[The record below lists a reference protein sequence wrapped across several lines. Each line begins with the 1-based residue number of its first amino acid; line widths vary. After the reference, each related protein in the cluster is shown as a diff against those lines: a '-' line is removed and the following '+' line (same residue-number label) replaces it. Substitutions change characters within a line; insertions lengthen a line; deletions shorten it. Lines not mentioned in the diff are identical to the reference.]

1 MEERVPPQNI
11 EAEQSVLGAML
22 IDKEAIAK
30 ATEILSAED
39 FYREAHR
46 VIFSAMLEIY
56 NKNEAVDMITVTDIL
71 RRDNKLEDVGGI
83 AYITSLANVVLTAA
97 NVKYHAEIVAEKSV
111 LRQLV
116 KVSTEIAAMGYEAN
130 DEVGVLLDTAESR
143 ILEISNRKKRA
154 DFTPISAVLMDS
166 VQNIE
171 KLLNNKGGLTGIPTG
186 FNDLDKLTSGLH
198 PSDFIILAA
207 RPSMGKTA
215 LALNIVQNV
224 ALRAHK
230 RVGGDPRSV
239 AFFSLEMSK
248 EQLVNRMLCAE
259 ANIDSQRLRIGEM
272 KEDDWTHLWDAC
284 DVMSKA
290 KIYID
295 DTAGITVMDMR
306 SRARRLKAEHGLDL
320 IVVDYL
326 QLMQG
331 SGKRNTSGDR
341 QQEVSEIS
349 RSLKALA
356 RELDVPVLAL
366 SQLSRGVEA
375 RQVKRPMLSDLRES
389 GSLEQDADIV
399 AFLYREDYYNP
410 ETENKHTELII
421 AKHRNGEIGDVPLRF
436 HHEEVRFVDEA
447 DSTFRQAD
455 VVNSAMNE
463 DVPADDL
470 GYTGSFTS
478 GNEFTDSGF
487 NNI

>member
-1 MEERVPPQNI
+1 MIEERVPPQNI
-11 EAEQSVLGAML
+11 EAEQAVLGAML

-30 ATEILSAED
+30 ASEILTSSD

-46 VIFSAMLEIY
+46 VIFNAMLELY
-56 NKNEAVDMITVTDIL
+56 NKNEAVDMVTVTEIL
-71 RRDNKLEDVGGI
+71 KRDNKLEDIGGL

-97 NVKYHAEIVAEKSV
+97 NVKYHADIVAEKSV

-116 KVSTEIAAMGYEAN
+116 RVSTEIVAMGYEAN
-130 DEVGVLLDTAESR
+130 EDVGTLLDTAESR
-143 ILEISNRKKRA
+143 ILEISNRKKKA
-154 DFTPISAVLMDS
+154 DFTPINDVLMES

-171 KLLNNKGGLTGIPTG
+171 KLINNKGGLTGLPSG
-186 FNDLDKLTSGLH
+186 FADLDKLTSGLH

-230 RVGGDPRSV
+230 KIGGEPRSV

-259 ANIDSQRLRIGEM
+259 AGIDSQRLRVGEM
-272 KEDDWTHLWDAC
+272 GDKDWDALWGAC
-284 DVMSKA
+284 DLMSKA

-331 SGKRNTSGDR
+331 SGKRNNSGDR

-366 SQLSRGVEA
+366 SQLSRSVEA

-421 AKHRNGEIGDVPLRF
+421 AKHRNGPVDTVNLFF
-436 HHEEVRFVDEA
+436 HKQFTKFV
-447 DSTFRQAD
+447 
-455 VVNSAMNE
+455 
-463 DVPADDL
+463 
-470 GYTGSFTS
+470 
-478 GNEFTDSGF
+478 GF
-487 NNI
+487 SKRDN

>member
-1 MEERVPPQNI
+1 MIEERVPPQNI
-11 EAEQSVLGAML
+11 EAEQAVLGAML

-30 ATEILSAED
+30 ATEVLSADD

-46 VIFSAMLEIY
+46 VIFSAMLELY
-56 NKNEAVDMITVTDIL
+56 NKNEAVDMVTVTEIL
-71 RRDNKLEDVGGI
+71 KRDNKLEDIGGI

-116 KVSTEIAAMGYEAN
+116 RVSTEIAAMGYEAN
-130 DEVGVLLDTAESR
+130 EDVGTLMDTAESR
-143 ILEISNRKKRA
+143 ILEISNRKKKN
-154 DFTPISAVLMDS
+154 DFTAINDILMDS
-166 VQNIE
+166 VQSIE
-171 KLLNNKGGLTGIPTG
+171 SLLQNKGGLTGLPAG
-186 FNDLDKLTSGLH
+186 FADLDKLTSGLH

-230 RVGGDPRSV
+230 VIGGEPRSV

-259 ANIDSQRLRIGEM
+259 AGIDSQRLRVGEM
-272 KEDDWTHLWDAC
+272 HDEDWTHLWDAC
-284 DVMSKA
+284 DTMSRA

-295 DTAGITVMDMR
+295 DTAGITAMDMR

-331 SGKRNTSGDR
+331 SGKRNNSGDR

-366 SQLSRGVEA
+366 SQLSRSVES

-421 AKHRNGEIGDVPLRF
+421 AKHRNGPVDTVNLF
-436 HHEEVRFVDEA
+436 FQKQFTKFV
-447 DSTFRQAD
+447 
-455 VVNSAMNE
+455 
-463 DVPADDL
+463 
-470 GYTGSFTS
+470 GFTKRES
-478 GNEFTDSGF
+478 
-487 NNI
+487 

>member
-1 MEERVPPQNI
+1 MIEERVPPQNI
-11 EAEQSVLGAML
+11 EAEQAVLGAML

-30 ATEILSAED
+30 ATEVLSADD

-46 VIFSAMLEIY
+46 VIFSAMLELY
-56 NKNEAVDMITVTDIL
+56 NKNEAVDMVTVTEIL
-71 RRDNKLEDVGGI
+71 KRDNKLEDIGGI

-97 NVKYHAEIVAEKSV
+97 NVKYHADIVAEKSV

-116 KVSTEIAAMGYEAN
+116 RVSTEIAAMGYEAN
-130 DEVGVLLDTAESR
+130 EDVGTLLDTAESR
-143 ILEISNRKKRA
+143 ILEISNRKKKT
-154 DFTPISAVLMDS
+154 DFTAINDVLMDS
-166 VQNIE
+166 VQSIE
-171 KLLNNKGGLTGIPTG
+171 SLLQNKGGLTGLPAG
-186 FNDLDKLTSGLH
+186 FADLDKLTSGLH

-230 RVGGDPRSV
+230 VIGGEPRSV

-259 ANIDSQRLRIGEM
+259 AGIDSQRLRVGEM
-272 KEDDWTHLWDAC
+272 HDEDWTHLWDAC
-284 DVMSKA
+284 DTMSRA

-295 DTAGITVMDMR
+295 DTAGITAMDMR

-331 SGKRNTSGDR
+331 SGKRNNSGDR

-366 SQLSRGVEA
+366 SQLSRSVES

-410 ETENKHTELII
+410 DTENKHTELII
-421 AKHRNGEIGDVPLRF
+421 AKHRNGPVDTVNLF
-436 HHEEVRFVDEA
+436 FQKQFTKFV
-447 DSTFRQAD
+447 
-455 VVNSAMNE
+455 
-463 DVPADDL
+463 
-470 GYTGSFTS
+470 GFTKRE
-478 GNEFTDSGF
+478 N
-487 NNI
+487 

>member
-1 MEERVPPQNI
+1 MIEERVPPQNI
-11 EAEQSVLGAML
+11 EAEQAVLGAML

-30 ATEILSAED
+30 ATEVLSADD

-46 VIFSAMLEIY
+46 VIFSAMLELY
-56 NKNEAVDMITVTDIL
+56 NKNEAVDMVTVTEIL
-71 RRDNKLEDVGGI
+71 KRDNKLEDIGGI

-97 NVKYHAEIVAEKSV
+97 NVKYHADIVAEKSV

-116 KVSTEIAAMGYEAN
+116 RVSTEIAAMGYEAN
-130 DEVGVLLDTAESR
+130 EDVGTLLDTAESR
-143 ILEISNRKKRA
+143 ILEISNRKKKT
-154 DFTPISAVLMDS
+154 DFTAINDVLMDS
-166 VQNIE
+166 VQSIE
-171 KLLNNKGGLTGIPTG
+171 SLLQNKGGLTGLPAG
-186 FNDLDKLTSGLH
+186 FADLDKLTSGLH

-230 RVGGDPRSV
+230 VIGGEPRSV

-259 ANIDSQRLRIGEM
+259 AGIDSQRLRVGEM
-272 KEDDWTHLWDAC
+272 HDEDWTHLWDAC
-284 DVMSKA
+284 DTMSRA

-295 DTAGITVMDMR
+295 DTAGITAMDMR

-331 SGKRNTSGDR
+331 SGKRNNSGDR

-356 RELDVPVLAL
+356 RELNVPVLAL
-366 SQLSRGVEA
+366 SQLSRSVES

-421 AKHRNGEIGDVPLRF
+421 AMHRNGPVDTANLF
-436 HHEEVRFVDEA
+436 FQKQLTKFV
-447 DSTFRQAD
+447 
-455 VVNSAMNE
+455 
-463 DVPADDL
+463 
-470 GYTGSFTS
+470 GFTKRES
-478 GNEFTDSGF
+478 
-487 NNI
+487 